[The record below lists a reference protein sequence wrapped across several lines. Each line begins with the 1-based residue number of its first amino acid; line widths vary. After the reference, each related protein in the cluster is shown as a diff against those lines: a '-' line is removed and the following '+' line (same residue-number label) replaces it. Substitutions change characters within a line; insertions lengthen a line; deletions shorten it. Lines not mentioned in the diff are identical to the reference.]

1 MKIAILDLG
10 TNVYNLLLADINQTE
25 YSIIKIMKVAAKL
38 GEGGLSNGYLSQT
51 AFNNSEYA
59 LKKLFIA
66 IEAEGNVEK
75 IFAFATSAVRDAKN
89 GREFVNNIKTKF
101 NLEVE
106 VISGDREADL
116 IFKGVCESMFLYN
129 ETILVLD
136 IGGGSNEFIMARKDN
151 ILWKKSFPIGVARM
165 KEMFSPSDPIKISEV
180 EKATE
185 YFEKELTELWEVC
198 EKHKPEI
205 LIGASGSFD
214 TLREMMY
221 YRDIE
226 ALVPSKELD
235 IDKYRELHKLLL
247 ISNKEERLRIAGM
260 SPLRADF
267 MVLASVF
274 ISKVI
279 DKSGVKQMFQSA
291 YSLKE
296 GVLFEKFYI
305 LNNNGSL

>member
-10 TNVYNLLLADINQTE
+10 TNVYNLLLAHVNETE

-38 GEGGLSNGYLSQT
+38 GEGGLADGILSPA
-51 AFNNSEYA
+51 AFSNSEYA
-59 LKKLFIA
+59 LKKILIA
-66 IEAEGNVEK
+66 IEAEGDVEK
-75 IFAFATSAVRDAKN
+75 IYAFATSAVRDAKN
-89 GREFVNNIKTKF
+89 GAEFVKNIKSKF
-101 NLEVE
+101 DIDVE
-106 VISGDREADL
+106 VISGEREADL
-116 IFKGVCESMFLYN
+116 IFKGVSESMFLYD
-129 ETILVLD
+129 ETVLVLD
-136 IGGGSNEFIMARKDN
+136 IGGGSNEFIIARKND

-185 YFEKELTELWEVC
+185 FFDTELSELWAMC
-198 EKHKPEI
+198 EKFRPEI

-221 YRDIE
+221 FRDLE
-226 ALVPSKELD
+226 SAVPCKELD
-235 IDKYRELHKLLL
+235 LDKYRELHKLLL
-247 ISNKEERLRIAGM
+247 ISNKAERLRIEGM

-274 ISKVI
+274 IIKVI
-279 DKSGVKQMFQSA
+279 ERSGIRQMFQSA

-296 GVLFEKFYI
+296 GVLFEKFYN
-305 LNNNGSL
+305 LNKGESI

>member
-10 TNVYNLLLADINQTE
+10 TNVYNLLLAHVNETE

-38 GEGGLSNGYLSQT
+38 GEGGLADGILSPA
-51 AFNNSEYA
+51 AFSNSEYA
-59 LKKLFIA
+59 LKKILIA
-66 IEAEGNVEK
+66 TEAEGDVEK
-75 IFAFATSAVRDAKN
+75 IYAFATSAVRDAKN
-89 GREFVNNIKTKF
+89 EAEFVKNIKSKF
-101 NLEVE
+101 DIDVE
-106 VISGDREADL
+106 VISGEREADL
-116 IFKGVCESMFLYN
+116 IFKGVSESMFLYD
-129 ETILVLD
+129 ETVLVLD
-136 IGGGSNEFIMARKDN
+136 IGGGSNEFIIARKND

-185 YFEKELTELWEVC
+185 FFDTELSELWAMC
-198 EKHKPEI
+198 EKFRPEI

-221 YRDIE
+221 FRDLE
-226 ALVPSKELD
+226 SAVPCKELD
-235 IDKYRELHKLLL
+235 LDKYRELHKLLL
-247 ISNKEERLRIAGM
+247 ISNKAERLRIEGM

-274 ISKVI
+274 IIKVI
-279 DKSGVKQMFQSA
+279 ERSGIRQMFQSA

-296 GVLFEKFYI
+296 GVLFEKFYN
-305 LNNNGSL
+305 LNKGESI

>member
-10 TNVYNLLLADINQTE
+10 TNVYNLLLAHVNETE

-38 GEGGLSNGYLSQT
+38 GEGGLADGILSPT
-51 AFNNSEYA
+51 AFSNSEYA
-59 LKKLFIA
+59 LKKILIA
-66 IEAEGNVEK
+66 IEAEGDVEK
-75 IFAFATSAVRDAKN
+75 IYAFATSAVRDAKN
-89 GREFVNNIKTKF
+89 GAEFVKNIKSKF
-101 NLEVE
+101 DIDVE
-106 VISGDREADL
+106 VISGEREADL
-116 IFKGVCESMFLYN
+116 IFKGVSESMFLYD
-129 ETILVLD
+129 ETVLVLD
-136 IGGGSNEFIMARKDN
+136 IGGGSNEFIIARKND

-185 YFEKELTELWEVC
+185 FFDTELSELWAMC
-198 EKHKPEI
+198 EKFRPEI

-221 YRDIE
+221 FRDLE
-226 ALVPSKELD
+226 SAVPCKELD
-235 IDKYRELHKLLL
+235 LDKYRELHKLLL
-247 ISNKEERLRIAGM
+247 ISNKAERLRIEGM

-274 ISKVI
+274 IIKVI
-279 DKSGVKQMFQSA
+279 ERSGIRQMFQSA

-296 GVLFEKFYI
+296 GVLFEKFYN
-305 LNNNGSL
+305 LNKGESI

>member
-221 YRDIE
+221 YRDNE